1 MSPTKL
7 VVRFIRL
14 LSGLMLLAIVFLL
27 IPLGFSYLENASSYA
42 WVREIQAIDDR
53 LVGWLKS
60 VAPTK
65 VGSWDL
71 ARFVLIVAAYFA
83 SRLLEG
89 GANMLGKAFADRELK
104 NRYEQFKKSS
114 GLSDK
119 SRALASIS
127 KRMESLKPGD
137 AKSREELI
145 QLMIETKKKLDSM
158 AREVA
163 FLAIDVVGSTDM
175 KLGEDKAF
183 VEHDFREYKKLV
195 EAAMQHHGALKSA
208 WTPDGVMICFPTV
221 DAAIAAAQE
230 VLNQLERFNREV
242 KSVKTQFRIRCGIN
256 AGSVHYDKAT
266 RMEEMSDRVI
276 DIAGHMQKY
285 AAADTIF
292 IARNVLE
299 KGSDATG
306 FRDADQEVD
315 GFPVYMWKAA
325 SADPTAQA
333 SKKDIAE
340 ATMAAGIVVP
350 ALASRSS
357 PGLTSLREIS
367 GTSTSSTHNP
377 FAPISER
384 TSPGMAAMG
393 GAPQQIGKYELQREI
408 GRGAMGVVYEGW
420 DPTIERRVAIK
431 TIRQDQLDSSEAEEI
446 LARFQREAKAAGRM
460 SHPNVVGVY
469 EFGEERGMYFIAME
483 YVEGRELKD
492 YFDKNERFPLTEVV
506 RLMGQL
512 LEALDTAGRKGIV
525 HRDIKPSNIIVL
537 NDGTLK
543 VADFGI
549 ARIESSQLTQTGAAI
564 GTPSYMSP
572 EQLLGQPVD
581 GRSDLFSAG
590 VVLYQFLTGEKPFS
604 GERATTVIT
613 KVLSETPAAPS
624 TLDLTIPR
632 SFDAVTRKAL
642 AKKADDRYQTGRE
655 FADALRS
662 AFEERE
668 KDKKAGAGQ
677 GGNDDATVLAHP

>member
-7 VVRFIRL
+7 VVRFVRL

-27 IPLGFSYLENASSYA
+27 IPLGFSYLDNASSYS
-42 WVREIQAIDDR
+42 WVRDIQAIDDR
-53 LVGWLKS
+53 VVGGLKA

-71 ARFVLIVAAYFA
+71 ARFVLIVIAYFA

-89 GANMLGKAFADRELK
+89 AANMLTKAFADRELK
-104 NRYEQFKKSS
+104 KRYEQFKKSS

-127 KRMESLKPGD
+127 KKMESLKPGD

-145 QLMIETKKKLDSM
+145 QLMIETKKKLDSL

-208 WTPDGVMICFPTV
+208 WTPDGVMICFPNV
-221 DAAIAAAQE
+221 DGAIAAAQE

-242 KSVKTQFRIRCGIN
+242 KTVKTQFRVRCGIN
-256 AGSVHYDKAT
+256 AGSVHYDKSS

-292 IARNVLE
+292 IARDVLE

-306 FRDADQEVD
+306 FRSADQEVD

-325 SADPTAQA
+325 SADPTAMRT
-333 SKKDIAE
+333 SPGHIAE
-340 ATMAAGIVVP
+340 ATMAAGLAVP
-350 ALASRSS
+350 AHLANQSS
-357 PGLTSLREIS
+357 PGLTSLRDIS
-367 GTSTSSTHNP
+367 RPTASSTGHNP
-377 FAPISER
+377 FGPISER
-384 TSPGMAAMG
+384 TSPGMPAMG
-393 GAPQQIGKYELQREI
+393 GGMPAPSQLGKYELQREI

-492 YFDKNERFPLTEVV
+492 YFDKTERFPLNEVV

-512 LEALDTAGRKGIV
+512 LDALDTAGRKGIV
-525 HRDIKPSNIIVL
+525 HRDIKPSNIIIL
-537 NDGTLK
+537 DDGTLK

-549 ARIESSQLTQTGAAI
+549 ARI
-564 GTPSYMSP
+564 
-572 EQLLGQPVD
+572 
-581 GRSDLFSAG
+581 
-590 VVLYQFLTGEKPFS
+590 
-604 GERATTVIT
+604 
-613 KVLSETPAAPS
+613 
-624 TLDLTIPR
+624 
-632 SFDAVTRKAL
+632 
-642 AKKADDRYQTGRE
+642 
-655 FADALRS
+655 
-662 AFEERE
+662 
-668 KDKKAGAGQ
+668 
-677 GGNDDATVLAHP
+677 